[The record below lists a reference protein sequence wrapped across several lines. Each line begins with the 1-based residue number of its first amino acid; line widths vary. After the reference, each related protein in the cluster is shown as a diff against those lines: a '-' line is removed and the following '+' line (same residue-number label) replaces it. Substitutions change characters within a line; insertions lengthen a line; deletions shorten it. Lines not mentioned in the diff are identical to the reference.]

1 MASSLET
8 ERKSTTAAEAT
19 LAKAL
24 APEDVRRGDFVTPLY
39 VVAEVPSY
47 WWFEDNWSLPRN
59 QPIRIRLTPPGEG
72 APLKVRS
79 VCLPFVLVKSATQDQ
94 RTIDL
99 RNCQLARLDRQ
110 HAKRAWKAFKK
121 AARRSKAAV
130 ARL

>member
-1 MASSLET
+1 MASSLKT
-8 ERKSTTAAEAT
+8 KSTSTTAAEAT

-47 WWFEDNWSLPRN
+47 WWFEDDWSLPRH
-59 QPIRIRLTPPGEG
+59 QPIRIRLTPPCEG

-79 VCLPFVLVKSATQDQ
+79 VCLPFVLVKMAAGDDRS
-94 RTIDL
+94 IDL
-99 RNCQLARLDRQ
+99 RNCQLARLNTR

-121 AARRSKAAV
+121 IARRNKAAAAR
-130 ARL
+130 L